1 MNSSCINFSSYN
13 KLNKVKASP
22 KYELPFVKIAL
33 GGRKGETTH
42 ILNKVKNSKCLI
54 SDQLD
59 QLLFTGFEGTL
70 NDFYKVYHKKKTLK
84 NRKNKTKIKLNNR
97 LLIKSDKFLMP
108 LKLTKTKEFNFM
120 NKSKDNTLFNIYT
133 NKNANSSLERNKDN
147 SRNKSAFEINAKNI
161 SNYNIDNK
169 TNLFKTKLNINK
181 NFIMNKEREQ
191 YQKIQKIK
199 NIRKILN
206 KKSKD
211 ILASINDNLQ
221 QSTIPENQSFE
232 DNNIPNRKT
241 NLKKINILKSALEN
255 TTENKNNQN
264 NISNSINETFKKYLQ
279 IRNNQ
284 DDIEELKKILDPLGN
299 GYNCDLKEI
308 SKYDGIK
315 KQNIWMKRSTANLVS
330 FGHSFL
336 IMADDN
342 FYKEHKRI
350 IGIYPGLE
358 KEANILVPLD
368 KTKGDDKII
377 NKMEQNERKI
387 RFIINDTDSLM
398 KTIKSKT
405 IKPSKSYTTIHK
417 NKIKFFK

>member
-13 KLNKVKASP
+13 KLNKVKPSP

>member
-1 MNSSCINFSSYN
+1 M
-13 KLNKVKASP
+13 
-22 KYELPFVKIAL
+22 
-33 GGRKGETTH
+33 
-42 ILNKVKNSKCLI
+42 
-54 SDQLD
+54 
-59 QLLFTGFEGTL
+59 
-70 NDFYKVYHKKKTLK
+70 
-84 NRKNKTKIKLNNR
+84 
-97 LLIKSDKFLMP
+97 
-108 LKLTKTKEFNFM
+108 
-120 NKSKDNTLFNIYT
+120 
-133 NKNANSSLERNKDN
+133 
-147 SRNKSAFEINAKNI
+147 
-161 SNYNIDNK
+161 
-169 TNLFKTKLNINK
+169 
-181 NFIMNKEREQ
+181 
-191 YQKIQKIK
+191 
-199 NIRKILN
+199 
-206 KKSKD
+206 
-211 ILASINDNLQ
+211 
-221 QSTIPENQSFE
+221 
-232 DNNIPNRKT
+232 
-241 NLKKINILKSALEN
+241 
-255 TTENKNNQN
+255 
-264 NISNSINETFKKYLQ
+264 
-279 IRNNQ
+279 
-284 DDIEELKKILDPLGN
+284 KKILDPLGN

-330 FGHSFL
+330 FGRSFL